1 MCRFNN
7 ISLKKDTVEN
17 TVIISYDIHKLKRV
31 FIMETFKIFL
41 NKTDWKAIYSK
52 SSIYVNFIS
61 F

>member
-41 NKTDWKAIYSK
+41 NKTD
-52 SSIYVNFIS
+52 
-61 F
+61 